1 MGSPFIKNLI
11 LLTFEQRLLNYVRNS
26 SRPGEQGGIAQCLFF
41 PFFAKLIE
49 KIDKRNFV
57 DKREITLHNGVRSF
71 LNNPKI
77 MGRPIFAKLPT
88 PLIRFCPILLDS
100 THFKIMICLLK
111 WQYFL
116 IKSFG
121 VKTFLHQNDFFFFL
135 AWKLSSK
142 YEYTLSFQISWVT
155 WLHRHQ
161 NQIFNKWRPPWT
173 LTSDS
178 GLENRPLMNVQN
190 RRQNCWIFSK
200 LV

>member
-1 MGSPFIKNLI
+1 MP
-11 LLTFEQRLLNYVRNS
+11 
-26 SRPGEQGGIAQCLFF
+26 FF
-41 PFFAKLIE
+41 PIFC
-49 KIDKRNFV
+49 KIDWKDCQRNFV

-100 THFKIMICLLK
+100 THFKMMICLLK